1 MYIGTDTAQH
11 DIDATPLQ
19 SCNKKRGIIVQKNA
33 DIIKVHI
40 YVSGYQQKRE
50 DLLCKKRKIR
60 LMKNKMEIKIES
72 VTILFILIQGVH

>member
-1 MYIGTDTAQH
+1 MYIGTNTAQH